1 MKNQWL
7 LLLALVVFSTGIQA
21 KYKAVEVT
29 DGGVVAGAVRFAGEV
44 PTLQAEQIALDN
56 EVCGEGD
63 IIPNPISV
71 SADGGLENVVVFLDK
86 VKEGKAWP
94 EQEYKLDQL
103 KCTFKPYLQVVP
115 KGVKMTISNSDP
127 VLHNVHPY
135 ELVGDKRRTLFNLAQ
150 PKLGQVNTKAIKTR
164 RGNAVELS
172 CDAHSWMAGWL
183 YVLEHPY
190 FAVVGADGL
199 FSIDGVPAGT
209 YTLKAWHPELG
220 EIEQEIEVV
229 PGESVESN
237 FEYSS

>member
-7 LLLALVVFSTGIQA
+7 LLPALVVFSTGIQA

-29 DGGVVAGAVRFAGEV
+29 DGGVVAGAVRFEGEV

-127 VLHNVHPY
+127 VLH
-135 ELVGDKRRTLFNLAQ
+135 
-150 PKLGQVNTKAIKTR
+150 
-164 RGNAVELS
+164 LS
-172 CDAHSWMAGWL
+172 LIH
-183 YVLEHPY
+183 
-190 FAVVGADGL
+190 
-199 FSIDGVPAGT
+199 I
-209 YTLKAWHPELG
+209 
-220 EIEQEIEVV
+220 
-229 PGESVESN
+229 
-237 FEYSS
+237 